1 MSTFLWVMLA
11 VLYVTLLVA
20 FGISTLRKG
29 HYVLFFLGIFL
40 PLLWI
45 VGALMGPT
53 EDAAAAEAQ
62 TGQQH

>member
-11 VLYVTLLVA
+11 VLYVTLVVA

-29 HYVLFFLGIFL
+29 HYVLFILGIFL

-62 TGQQH
+62 TRLQH